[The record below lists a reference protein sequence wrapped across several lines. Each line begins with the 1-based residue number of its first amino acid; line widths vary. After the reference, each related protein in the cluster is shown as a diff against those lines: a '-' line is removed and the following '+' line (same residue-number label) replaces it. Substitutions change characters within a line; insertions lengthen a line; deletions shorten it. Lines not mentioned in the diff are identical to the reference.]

1 VAWVWGGRLRF
12 VRETLKPRS
21 NTWTALRLAISTHSN
36 LPEGLRREACTTS
49 TLLEYRKAGC
59 DANSCRHVLAAV
71 PCNPLTL
78 TKPRSSRNRRS
89 LWRRVEKW
97 KTTLRAP
104 HLPHLTWDSLEASV
118 TDVSGSDTSRLQ
130 QDNASRRLPATSPKR
145 SSAESS
151 RRDAAVAWGVLRQ
164 TQPRGCG

>member
-1 VAWVWGGRLRF
+1 MAWVWGGWLRF

-49 TLLEYRKAGC
+49 TLLEYRKAGS
-59 DANSCRHVLAAV
+59 DANPCHHFLAAV

-78 TKPRSSRNRRS
+78 TKRRSSRNRRG
-89 LWRRVEKW
+89 LWRLVEKW
-97 KTTLRAP
+97 KTTLQAP
-104 HLPHLTWDSLEASV
+104 HLPHLTWTSPDASV
-118 TDVSGSDTSRLQ
+118 TDVSGSDTSRPL
-130 QDNASRRLPATSPKR
+130 QDNASHRLRSTSPKR

-151 RRDAAVAWGVLRQ
+151 RRDAAAAWGVLRQ